1 MNEHNNTTMEQQK
14 REIKLEV
21 RTKPAH
27 SERNPSLMG
36 YATVKIGD
44 VMFIKNIQIV
54 QGEHGPFVSMPSV
67 KNKEGKFQ
75 QVCFPSKEFRPGFN
89 YAVLSTFSK
98 TEEAYQKFCPEA
110 GRANFEVK
118 ITPYDKDNIKGF
130 AQIRIPD
137 VMYFNSISIRE
148 NMNGN
153 LWASMPG
160 YSYTNA
166 EGEKAYHSFFE
177 PVQKSE
183 SLIYGSM
190 INAYKEA
197 ASKLTLIEF
206 QQKLKEVM
214 PEKEIVKDNVRI
226 EEKKSKTERETQ
238 QEDELEQINILSEK
252 YPTRANEGIEI

>member
-1 MNEHNNTTMEQQK
+1 MEQQK

-75 QVCFPSKEFRPGFN
+75 QVCFPSKEFRPDFN

-110 GRANFEVK
+110 GRTNFEVK

-177 PVQKSE
+177 PMQKSE
-183 SLIYGSM
+183 SLVYGSM
-190 INAYKEA
+190 INAYKEN
-197 ASKLTLIEF
+197 ASKLNLDEL
-206 QQKLKEVM
+206 QQYNKGSISA
-214 PEKEIVKDNVRI
+214 KEIVKDNERI
-226 EEKKSKTERETQ
+226 EEKELKTEREPQ
-238 QEDELEQINILSEK
+238 QEDELEQMNILSEK
-252 YPTRANEGIEI
+252 YPTRADEGIEI

>member
-1 MNEHNNTTMEQQK
+1 MNEHNNTIMEQQK

-75 QVCFPSKEFRPGFN
+75 QVCFPSKEFRPDFN

-110 GRANFEVK
+110 GRTNFEVK

-177 PVQKSE
+177 PMQKSE
-183 SLIYGSM
+183 SLVYGSM
-190 INAYKEA
+190 INAYKEN
-197 ASKLTLIEF
+197 ASKLNLDEL
-206 QQKLKEVM
+206 QQYNKGSISA
-214 PEKEIVKDNVRI
+214 KEIVKDNERI
-226 EEKKSKTERETQ
+226 EEKELKTEREPQ
-238 QEDELEQINILSEK
+238 QEDELEQMNILSEK
-252 YPTRANEGIEI
+252 YPTRADEGIEI

>member
-14 REIKLEV
+14 REIKLEI

-75 QVCFPSKEFRPGFN
+75 QVCFPSKEFRPDFN

-98 TEEAYQKFCPEA
+98 TEEAYQRFCPEA
-110 GRANFEVK
+110 GRAKFEVN

-177 PVQKSE
+177 PMQKSE
-183 SLIYGSM
+183 SLVYGSM
-190 INAYKEA
+190 INAYKENS
-197 ASKLTLIEF
+197 SKLNLDEL
-206 QQKLKEVM
+206 QQYNKGSISA
-214 PEKEIVKDNVRI
+214 KEIVKDNERI
-226 EEKKSKTERETQ
+226 EEKELKTEREPQ
-238 QEDELEQINILSEK
+238 QEDELEQMNILSEK
-252 YPTRANEGIEI
+252 YPTRADEGIEI

>member
-1 MNEHNNTTMEQQK
+1 MNEHNNTIMEQQK
-14 REIKLEV
+14 REIKLEI

-75 QVCFPSKEFRPGFN
+75 QVCFPSKEFRPDFN

-110 GRANFEVK
+110 GRTNFEVK

-177 PVQKSE
+177 PIQKSE
-183 SLIYGSM
+183 SLVYGSM
-190 INAYKEA
+190 INAYKET
-197 ASKLTLIEF
+197 ASKLNLDELQQYNKEF
-206 QQKLKEVM
+206 IS
-214 PEKEIVKDNVRI
+214 EKEIVEDNERI
-226 EEKKSKTERETQ
+226 EEKELKIEREPQ